1 MKRILLTIAL
11 VFGLLPLYAAD
22 NSGDIRVSVLTCSP
36 GQEVYSL
43 YGHTAI
49 RVQDMVRGTDHV
61 FNYGVFDFNTE
72 HFVWK
77 FVLGETDYICMAV
90 PWEFFVRE
98 YEARGSSVVA
108 RAEPYRLRGH
118 SREGLSLQ
126 EYPEGELRLQIQLPY
141 EQLHDPCDGLCGLLC
156 RGQYRVLVE

>member
-49 RVQDMVRGTDHV
+49 RVQDMGRGTDHV
-61 FNYGVFDFNTE
+61 FNY
-72 HFVWK
+72 
-77 FVLGETDYICMAV
+77 
-90 PWEFFVRE
+90 
-98 YEARGSSVVA
+98 
-108 RAEPYRLRGH
+108 
-118 SREGLSLQ
+118 
-126 EYPEGELRLQIQLPY
+126 
-141 EQLHDPCDGLCGLLC
+141 
-156 RGQYRVLVE
+156 